1 MHPTIHRSSMRAVVL
16 ALLAGVAAGFVPA
29 APAAAR
35 VARTV
40 VKGAENMEGASAPLG
55 YWDPAGIAE
64 YGSDRTLA
72 WFRAAELKHGRVAM
86 AATVGWIIQET
97 GITFPGKI
105 SLDGTLQILFTV
117 GMFEFYSETIK
128 PHYMSGGKVGYAG
141 KIWDPIGFTRG
152 VPEDVLATKRLAELN
167 NGRLAMIGAIS
178 FFAASSI
185 DGSVP
190 ALPNGW

>member
-1 MHPTIHRSSMRAVVL
+1 
-16 ALLAGVAAGFVPA
+16 
-29 APAAAR
+29 
-35 VARTV
+35 
-40 VKGAENMEGASAPLG
+40 MEGACAPLG
-55 YWDPAGIAE
+55 YGDPAGIAE

-105 SLDGTLQILFTV
+105 SLDGTTFASLSNHGTDAWAQLSLSGKLQILFTV

-178 FFAASSI
+178 LLGRLRSTARCRPSPTGGKDGPAA
-185 DGSVP
+185 
-190 ALPNGW
+190 LRRCW